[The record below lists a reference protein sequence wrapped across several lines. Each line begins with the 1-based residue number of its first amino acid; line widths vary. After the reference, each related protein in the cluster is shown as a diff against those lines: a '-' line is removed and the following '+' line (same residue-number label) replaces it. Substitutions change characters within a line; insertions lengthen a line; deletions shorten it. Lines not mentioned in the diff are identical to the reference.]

1 MSPEMVSIIGVG
13 VGLAVLMFG
22 MFGWLRMDMARM
34 EERLRQEIASLRQ
47 EMRQEIRGS
56 EQRLITALTNHRHP
70 EPTGEPV
77 FGQPV

>member
-77 FGQPV
+77 FTQPV

>member
-13 VGLAVLMFG
+13 VGLVVLMFG
-22 MFGWLRMDMARM
+22 MFGWLRMDIARM
-34 EERLRQEIASLRQ
+34 EERL
-47 EMRQEIRGS
+47 RQEIRGS

-77 FGQPV
+77 FTQPV

>member
-22 MFGWLRMDMARM
+22 MFGWLRMDIARM
-34 EERLRQEIASLRQ
+34 EERLRQE
-47 EMRQEIRGS
+47 MRGS
-56 EQRLITALTNHRHP
+56 EQRLITALANHRHP

-77 FGQPV
+77 FTQPV

>member
-22 MFGWLRMDMARM
+22 MFGRLRMDMARM
-34 EERLRQEIASLRQ
+34 EERLRQEMASL
-47 EMRQEIRGS
+47 RQEIRGS

-77 FGQPV
+77 FTQPV